1 MRPNVREHPISVHRN
16 RLDIEEWDAVV
27 DAVLDAVRDA
37 VRDAM
42 RDANYNEVN
51 VGMGSAPEKSFPSD
65 SSRTLVRTLVESN
78 RYDISARGAQNFGN
92 KIRSHPLH
100 KPPRINLQS

>member
-65 SSRTLVRTLVESN
+65 SSGTLVRTLVESGTDTIFPHVVH
-78 RYDISARGAQNFGN
+78 RTSAIKSAPTLCT
-92 KIRSHPLH
+92 SLPE
-100 KPPRINLQS
+100 